1 MSNILVF
8 DIGGTFVK
16 YAIVQAGKLG
26 NVHKFKTPKT
36 KEQFKQELVATLEN
50 VPCAL
55 SGVSISMPGV
65 INPETGFALHGG
77 SLRFI
82 HKENLLTLFS
92 SYFNLPVAV
101 HNDAKAAIIGEMN
114 EGQLRGIQNGAMIV
128 LGTGVGGSIMLN
140 RKVLSGTH
148 QSAGELSLLKTS
160 TDLEKADF
168 LVARNGIHALLR
180 PFAKAKQLDP
190 EKLSGEL
197 FFEALKQGDPDTIS
211 IMKRFT
217 DSLAVQ
223 IWNLQATLDLDKIVI
238 GGGISSQ
245 LLLLDYLQASMKKLV
260 APLLHLDSSFLES
273 IQPVIELSSLGNNAN
288 LLGAYHHFKA
298 NHAK

>member
-8 DIGGTFVK
+8 DVGGTFVK
-16 YAIVQAGKLG
+16 YALVQNGKLG
-26 NVHKFKTPKT
+26 NVNKFKTPKF
-36 KEQFKQELVATLEN
+36 KEQFRQEMVEILHN

-77 SLRFI
+77 SLQFI
-82 HKENLLTLFS
+82 HKENLLELFN
-92 SYFNLPVAV
+92 SYFDLPVAV

-114 EGQLRGIQNGAMIV
+114 EGQLKNIQNGAMFV

-168 LVARNGIHALLR
+168 LVTRNGIQALLR
-180 PFAKAKQLDP
+180 PFAEAKQLDL
-190 EKLSGEL
+190 KQLSGEL
-197 FFEALKQGDPDTIS
+197 FFEALQNGDPDAIS
-211 IMKRFT
+211 IMQRFT

-245 LLLLDYLQASMKKLV
+245 PLLLDYIQASLKKLIL
-260 APLLHLDSSFLES
+260 PLSHLGDTILET
-273 IQPVIELSSLGNNAN
+273 IQPCVELSSLGNNAN
-288 LLGAYHHFKA
+288 LLGAYYHFKVT
-298 NHAK
+298 HSK